1 MPACALGMGFDDR
14 DRAWQESHYASFLS
28 DRMPKAAESPPT
40 MWAFGVSLDRVLAV
54 DMQYAG
60 FCDSDNNAPAAEP
73 KREETHARWQ
83 RATPSL
89 PSPNT
94 RPLLGW
100 LKLAFPKIPH
110 DACILP

>member
-1 MPACALGMGFDDR
+1 
-14 DRAWQESHYASFLS
+14 
-28 DRMPKAAESPPT
+28 
-40 MWAFGVSLDRVLAV
+40 
-54 DMQYAG
+54 
-60 FCDSDNNAPAAEP
+60 DNNAPAAEP